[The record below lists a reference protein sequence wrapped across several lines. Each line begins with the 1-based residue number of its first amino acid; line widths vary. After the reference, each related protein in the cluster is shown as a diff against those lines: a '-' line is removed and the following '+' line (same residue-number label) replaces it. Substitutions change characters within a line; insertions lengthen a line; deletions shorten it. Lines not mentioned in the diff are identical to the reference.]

1 MLTYSSQDQTCCG
14 LGTPGSVPFATW
26 HNYTIAYDAVNNV
39 VSRYYNGNLVNESV
53 NNYDLVAGDRFRIG
67 GPNAP
72 DWNFDD
78 GFEGRIDDLVFY
90 DRALSEAQIQTL
102 LAGGTPEFPILPTV
116 DTYTVASQD
125 SSDITASFT
134 IPDGQPSG
142 AYIYS
147 QLAEAALDIPDLR
160 SVAQDPL
167 ILIHFDEPI
176 AGNGTLYAYPEKES
190 FCSSCPTLVDDFA
203 GKAVEF
209 DGTGTS
215 YGWNSV
221 TATGPFAM
229 SAWIYPTHGDNSSRG
244 IIGSVAN
251 GFPTLYITADDKLGF
266 AFHDGTAWNSD
277 YTPGGTI
284 PRNQWSQVGVTY
296 DAAGHFQ
303 TYLNGQPVGDDAL
316 IEGLTVNFAASIGFV
331 GNIGGSHQPFQGRM
345 DNVVIYDNLLSPA
358 QMATLHGTEDLS
370 LHLHYTLD
378 EPPGSNVFLDS
389 AGIYGDASCTNC
401 PVMGIRGAVNRAAY
415 FDGDQINGIA
425 NAPDHWRNDYY
436 ATKWTAA
443 FWLKAEYGRVLENK
457 SVVLPF
463 RIWTNRTE
471 YGRDCCV
478 PDFGNGNEWPA
489 PDPAEWA
496 HVVISYDQD
505 DPSTGGIFINGQ
517 QIEAGGSILIRELF
531 GPSPFRLGGSL
542 KGYVDDVR
550 LYNRAFSAADALELY
565 ETTRPALQYEFEEDA
580 TAVSFT
586 DLSPN
591 EYDGAIVNAIPG
603 LAGRIGNGVEF
614 NGGSYVDAGVAAN
627 I

>member
-1 MLTYSSQDQTCCG
+1 MAPGDTLDFQMSISNTNPVYPAQVVYYGEPDNFTTVEAITPTARLYMDESAGATSFAIAGITAVATCASPATCPTAGLAGQQDTALYFDGNDELNADALLQNYSGTGFTISLWFYPEPNGPTSFNNVLVNLLDNNGGINRTDTKLLLTYSSSDQTCCG

-229 SAWIYPTHGDNSSRG
+229 SVWIYPTHGDNSSRG

-251 GFPTLYITADDKLGF
+251 GFPLSTSPQMTSWASPSMM
-266 AFHDGTAWNSD
+266 ARPGTA
-277 YTPGGTI
+277 TI
-284 PRNQWSQVGVTY
+284 RP
-296 DAAGHFQ
+296 AA
-303 TYLNGQPVGDDAL
+303 P
-316 IEGLTVNFAASIGFV
+316 
-331 GNIGGSHQPFQGRM
+331 
-345 DNVVIYDNLLSPA
+345 SPA
-358 QMATLHGTEDLS
+358 
-370 LHLHYTLD
+370 
-378 EPPGSNVFLDS
+378 
-389 AGIYGDASCTNC
+389 
-401 PVMGIRGAVNRAAY
+401 
-415 FDGDQINGIA
+415 INGA
-425 NAPDHWRNDYY
+425 R
-436 ATKWTAA
+436 
-443 FWLKAEYGRVLENK
+443 
-457 SVVLPF
+457 
-463 RIWTNRTE
+463 
-471 YGRDCCV
+471 
-478 PDFGNGNEWPA
+478 
-489 PDPAEWA
+489 
-496 HVVISYDQD
+496 
-505 DPSTGGIFINGQ
+505 
-517 QIEAGGSILIRELF
+517 
-531 GPSPFRLGGSL
+531 
-542 KGYVDDVR
+542 
-550 LYNRAFSAADALELY
+550 
-565 ETTRPALQYEFEEDA
+565 
-580 TAVSFT
+580 
-586 DLSPN
+586 
-591 EYDGAIVNAIPG
+591 
-603 LAGRIGNGVEF
+603 
-614 NGGSYVDAGVAAN
+614 
-627 I
+627 